1 MLSTNRRAVF
11 EHITHH
17 AAAYVLAT
25 ILGALSISPYAYFTS
40 TAPEYAGIAMMGQD
54 AEEHY
59 LARIQEA
66 YEGHLLLGNVFTT
79 HKDTPYLSPG
89 LGEIVI
95 AIISKITGFTVPTVN
110 IATKF
115 FFPALIFLLIYG
127 FGLEV
132 SRSRLA
138 ALTGATMG
146 MLGIDIMSNAH
157 EITALLHGNTLSDGI
172 TWARPIN
179 PQLSGVLLL
188 GGLWQLYR
196 AYTRREHSSWVL
208 MGEIGVLVG
217 ISLYLSVYVW
227 SFLGLLLLMLFVYGL
242 TQKNSVFAFKIL
254 LAGTVAISIATPF
267 VINYLTAIGLP
278 GHETSAQFQGAI
290 TSHLSSLGL
299 WVAVLIALPFLAWR
313 GPLTHSKTYF
323 ILCGLS
329 LFIALNQQIISGFYL
344 QPGHYHWYITK
355 PLTGFMLGL
364 AGTLLLMQVA
374 GKRIA
379 ILICSIGIISL
390 FTHGALAQQNFY
402 AKNIS
407 EARDSQAY
415 APLFTYLNQIPE
427 TSIYTN
433 QKLANYLA
441 IYTHH
446 DAPGSWYA
454 GLYVL
459 PKDYLK
465 KRLFLEY
472 HLRGI
477 STSHVLATL
486 KTERDAIAMQLY
498 GGNWSGIPNNTEALP
513 DTILATLAYE
523 YASYEQV
530 SIQDLMN
537 MLDISYILQDK
548 AVDAWNLQK
557 KGLVISNTIN
567 NRFVLYRLP

>member
-59 LARIQEA
+59 LARMQEA
-66 YEGHLLLGNVFTT
+66 YEGHFLLGNVFTSY
-79 HKDTPYLSPG
+79 KDIPYLSPG
-89 LGEIVI
+89 LGETIM
-95 AIISKITGFTVPTVN
+95 AGISKITGLHVSTVN

-138 ALTGATMG
+138 ALTGTTIG
-146 MLGIDIMSNAH
+146 MLGIDIMSNPRS
-157 EITALLHGNTLSDGI
+157 LLSLVHGYSLMDGI
-172 TWARPIN
+172 YWARPIN
-179 PQLSGVLLL
+179 PQMSGILLF

-208 MGEIGVLVG
+208 VGGMGVLVG

-242 TQKNSVFAFKIL
+242 TQKNSAFALKIL
-254 LAGTVAISIATPF
+254 LAGTVAISVATPF

-278 GHETSAQFQGAI
+278 GHETSVQFQGAI

-299 WVAVLIALPFLAWR
+299 WMAVLIALPFLAWR
-313 GPLTHSKTYF
+313 EPLTHSRTYF

-329 LFIALNQQIISGFYL
+329 LFIALNQQIITGFYL

-355 PLTGFMLGL
+355 PLTGFLLGIV
-364 AGTLLLMQVA
+364 GTLLLIRYTGRQ
-374 GKRIA
+374 ITT
-379 ILICSIGIISL
+379 LICTIGILTL
-390 FTHGALAQQNFY
+390 FVHGALAQRNFY
-402 AKNIS
+402 IKNLP
-407 EARDSQAY
+407 EAQRAQDY
-415 APLFTYLNQIPE
+415 TPLFEYLNHAPKA
-427 TSIYTN
+427 TIY
-433 QKLANYLA
+433 ANHTLSDYLA
-441 IYTHH
+441 IYTHN
-446 DAPGSWYA
+446 DPLGSWYA
-454 GLYVL
+454 GLYFL

-465 KRLFLEY
+465 NRLFFEY
-472 HLRGI
+472 RLRNI
-477 STSHVLATL
+477 SANKSLAVL
-486 KTERDAIAMQLY
+486 KTERNAIAMQLY
-498 GGNWSGIPNNTEALP
+498 GGNWSNIPNNTAMLSN
-513 DTILATLAYE
+513 TILETLSEEYE
-523 YASYEQV
+523 ASVEQP
-530 SIQDLMN
+530 IENLAHA
-537 MLDISYILQDK
+537 LGITYLLQDT
-548 AVDAWNLQK
+548 AHDQWTVPQNFARES
-557 KGLVISNTIN
+557 IIN
-567 NRFVLYRLP
+567 NRFVLYRIP